1 MIRAGLTLA
10 QMLRATKAVKSLPK
24 AKTQLPQMP
33 KKKGWK
39 KPFFPK
45 SKMFSSYSKYDLA
58 IDAGILSAATAV
70 GFAIKKK
77 KKKKQT

>member
-33 KKKGWK
+33 KKTGWRK
-39 KPFFPK
+39 SAFGKTEGTTSKPLLI
-45 SKMFSSYSKYDLA
+45 FSS
-58 IDAGILSAATAV
+58 
-70 GFAIKKK
+70 
-77 KKKKQT
+77 

>member
-1 MIRAGLTLA
+1 
-10 QMLRATKAVKSLPK
+10 MLRATKAVKSLPK
-24 AKTQLPQMP
+24 YKMPKLPQMP
-33 KKKGWK
+33 KKTGWK

-77 KKKKQT
+77 KKKT